1 VQLVSGKSTVEVSIS
16 FAIPERSSS
25 CKIGWNLST
34 SDQTVYDEYFTL
46 LQKLLGDSGLYHTH
60 FTQLVNET

>member
-1 VQLVSGKSTVEVSIS
+1 MKFVSRKSIVEVSIS

-34 SDQTVYDEYFTL
+34 SDQTIYDEYFTL
-46 LQKLLGDSGLYHTH
+46 LQKLLGASGLYPTCK
-60 FTQLVNET
+60 